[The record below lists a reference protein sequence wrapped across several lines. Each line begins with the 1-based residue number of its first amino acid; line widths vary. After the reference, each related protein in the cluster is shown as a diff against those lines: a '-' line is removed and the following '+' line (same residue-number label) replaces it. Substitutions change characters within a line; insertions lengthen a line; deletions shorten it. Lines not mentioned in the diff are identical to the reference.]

1 MASAILYEIR
11 REDNGSGEFVLIEH
25 RRVMVQI
32 DSQLLAPTHLA
43 ASSGTLVAGNSD
55 DALSR
60 GALYIFERA
69 EAFANR
75 QNSISTS
82 PSPTAA
88 VAFPL
93 KPKKC
98 SAQEG
103 LAVAEEVVCVIDGDS
118 RVHCWGRDS
127 CGNLGLDD
135 EKVRSVSTDSSQAVH
150 LPARAVS
157 VSVGGFMLREISLPF
172 GGQACAVLIDGRLY
186 CWGRPGSHV
195 SEVKP
200 EQVDIGNR
208 VAVSTSGVYV
218 LFNDGSF
225 GRVFRYRE
233 DEPFTLTMHW
243 NGTTEHGDEDSR
255 VVHIS
260 SNFQVDVAC
269 GILASGGLVC
279 GFIGRYTT
287 GAGFDELLEQR
298 TSRFLDK
305 RMRFFRVNIDAGRR
319 IHKVAVGSQRA
330 CVVLD
335 NR

>member
-233 DEPFTLTMHW
+233 DEPLRLQCIGMEQLNMEMKIAALFTSVATFKWMW
-243 NGTTEHGDEDSR
+243 PAEFSR
-255 VVHIS
+255 AEVLSVALLVAIRQALVLMNS
-260 SNFQVDVAC
+260 SNN
-269 GILASGGLVC
+269 
-279 GFIGRYTT
+279 
-287 GAGFDELLEQR
+287 ELQDSW
-298 TSRFLDK
+298 T
-305 RMRFFRVNIDAGRR
+305 NA
-319 IHKVAVGSQRA
+319 
-330 CVVLD
+330 
-335 NR
+335 